1 MILIDSKNSV
11 NTHKKLLDRFK
22 EIYLEAFP
30 DEMEREDFYDIL
42 VRVKFGDFP
51 KTVIILQVESD
62 KLLGGMIVDIY
73 HNQIFHLTYLV
84 TDKKFRGHG
93 CAKTL
98 VKEGLPKLINNYSSV
113 ATGVFVETN
122 IPEMTKNDSFSPE
135 SRIKIFDKLGM
146 KLIPIKYIQ
155 PPLDVN
161 KSHVLNLQL
170 LYYPIVELSEIST
183 GEVIYFLNSLY
194 QSLEQPEDN
203 PSLEFMRNS
212 LNDFGD
218 TVELK
223 SIN

>member
-1 MILIDSKNSV
+1 
-11 NTHKKLLDRFK
+11 
-22 EIYLEAFP
+22 
-30 DEMEREDFYDIL
+30 
-42 VRVKFGDFP
+42 
-51 KTVIILQVESD
+51 
-62 KLLGGMIVDIY
+62 
-73 HNQIFHLTYLV
+73 
-84 TDKKFRGHG
+84 
-93 CAKTL
+93 
-98 VKEGLPKLINNYSSV
+98 
-113 ATGVFVETN
+113 
-122 IPEMTKNDSFSPE
+122 MTKNDSFSPE

-161 KSHVLNLQL
+161 KSYVLNLQL